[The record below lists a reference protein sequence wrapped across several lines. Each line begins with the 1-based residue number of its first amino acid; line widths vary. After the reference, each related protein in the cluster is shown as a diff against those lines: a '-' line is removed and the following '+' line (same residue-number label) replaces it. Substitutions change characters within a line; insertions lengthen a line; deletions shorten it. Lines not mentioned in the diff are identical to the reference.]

1 MIDQIILS
9 TFIIIVTVVG
19 VNSTTVAENSSEANI
34 TMCPVRLEIK
44 CAPSTLTDVLLFIL
58 SLMALICSAP
68 YLYSKYLSS
77 DWKFRFIRMARKNNN
92 RKVDDRSVDLKVGE
106 GEGIDVC
113 G

>member
-1 MIDQIILS
+1 MNDKIILI
-9 TFIIIVTVVG
+9 TFIVVVVG
-19 VNSTTVAENSSEANI
+19 VNSTVVENSSEANI
-34 TMCPVRLEIK
+34 IMCPVYPEIK

-58 SLMALICSAP
+58 SLLALICSAS

-77 DWKFRFIRMARKNNN
+77 NCKFRFTRTSRENNN
-92 RKVDDRSVDLKVGE
+92 RKVDDMSVDLKFGE